1 MEPPCQSLPT
11 QTFGMAFIINFIA
24 FLDETQTFDIFF
36 HCYSGFFWMEP
47 PCQSLPTQTFDIA
60 VDAWF
65 IVELVVCF
73 FVVSRG
79 EREREK

>member
-1 MEPPCQSLPT
+1 
-11 QTFGMAFIINFIA
+11 
-24 FLDETQTFDIFF
+24 
-36 HCYSGFFWMEP
+36 MEP

-73 FVVSRG
+73 FIVSR
-79 EREREK
+79 ERERERERLASKIVS